1 MWSEEP
7 SGRAL
12 ALHRADL
19 HAFLREAAGEVP
31 IRIGLAV
38 ERLAQRNGIVSVDF
52 SDATNGEYDLVVEQR
67 DPKRR
72 SSTAR
77 VGSPFPPRL
86 RKKPVTDVAS
96 SHPCQ
101 VHKDV
106 TEAGRRDRR

>member
-52 SDATNGEYDLVVEQR
+52 SDATNGEYDLVVGADGIQSAVAA
-67 DPKRR
+67 RR
-72 SSTAR
+72 
-77 VGSPFPPRL
+77 GSAVPFPL
-86 RKKPVTDVAS
+86 AS
-96 SHPCQ
+96 GKSQ
-101 VHKDV
+101 
-106 TEAGRRDRR
+106 